1 MGASTYLASS
11 YSIRKLVM
19 VLFESITKIGTYR
32 SIDRS
37 LMGRLSLDV
46 EGNAVRGLGLDLKVG

>member
-1 MGASTYLASS
+1 
-11 YSIRKLVM
+11 M